1 MEEPITYRTTYEGP
15 PYPEGGEPGPVT
27 TEPRKLA
34 EKTLK
39 PGQRMIAT
47 GPDGH
52 GKVFSWVNGTL
63 MSIQRTDTYISP
75 IIP

>member
-1 MEEPITYRTTYEGP
+1 MEEPVYYRIDYYGP
-15 PYPEGGEPGPVT
+15 PYAEHGEPGPPT
-27 TEPRKLA
+27 TNPRKLA
-34 EKTLK
+34 EETLR

-52 GKVFSWVNGTL
+52 GKVFYWRGDVL
-63 MSIQRTDTYISP
+63 MSVQRMDTYISQ